1 VRARIAD
8 FLYIGPKRGRLTL
21 DLYGDFRSQFDQ
33 LNGKELFLKL
43 EPYSEPRSK
52 DANAYCWVLIH
63 RIAEK
68 MREAPVEVYRGFIRD
83 FSCKTTV
90 VCVKEEDAA
99 EEIRSFVEG
108 HIGRL
113 VDIGDSKIPGCVLLH
128 KKYGSSSFSKEQ
140 MTAFIDIIVDQCR
153 ELEIETKNPEEI
165 ESLLKGW
172 EK

>member
-1 VRARIAD
+1 MKARIQD
-8 FLYIGPKRGRLTL
+8 YLYISTRKGRLTL
-21 DLYGDFRSQFDQ
+21 DLFGDFRNQFDQ
-33 LNGKELFLKL
+33 LNGKELWLKL
-43 EPYSEPRSK
+43 EPYTEPRSK

-68 MREAPVEVYRGFIRD
+68 MREAPIEVYRGFIRD

-90 VCVKEEDAA
+90 VCVQEEDAA
-99 EEIRSFVEG
+99 EEIRGFVEG

-140 MTAFIDIIVDQCR
+140 MSAFLDIIIDQCK
-153 ELEIETKNPEEI
+153 ELGIETRTPEEI

-172 EK
+172 K

>member
-1 VRARIAD
+1 MKARIQD
-8 FLYIGPKRGRLTL
+8 YLYISARKGRLTL
-21 DLYGDFRSQFDQ
+21 DLYGDFRGQFDN
-33 LNGKELFLKL
+33 LNGKDLWLKL
-43 EPYSEPRSK
+43 EPFSEPRSR
-52 DANAYCWVLIH
+52 DSNAYCWVLIH
-63 RIAEK
+63 KISEK

-113 VDIGDSKIPGCVLLH
+113 VDIGDSKIPGCVVLH

-140 MTAFIDIIVDQCR
+140 MTAFLDIIIDQAK
-153 ELEIETKNPEEI
+153 ELGIETRTPEEI

-172 EK
+172 NK